1 MAFVDEFKQF
11 LPRLLVYLAVPFY
24 LGLQFRMA
32 AKVEKRTYKINVC
45 TMDLLGLLFSVV
57 IPAFVVIAS
66 LGVYKYGTQYP
77 QVMSVVF
84 RYGLMFLF
92 MGMWW
97 QLFGIMAVKA
107 YRDWTSEAVVN
118 KGKYLLFYAVAS
130 VFVSLTAFIGGEWFL
145 KWMSLIF
152 LAVAAPITFL
162 PIKWV
167 CVGFLVAAVVAFL
180 VQTLVLIYVS
190 SMA

>member
-1 MAFVDEFKQF
+1 MTFVDEFKEF
-11 LPRLLVYLAVPFY
+11 LPRMMVYLAVPFY
-24 LGLQFRMA
+24 LGLQFKMA
-32 AKVEKRTYKINVC
+32 AKAEKQTFKVNVY
-45 TMDLLGLLFSVV
+45 TMDLLGVLFSYI
-57 IPAFVVIAS
+57 IPAFVIIAS

-77 QVMSVVF
+77 HVMSIVL

-97 QLFGIMAVKA
+97 QLFGIMAMKA
-107 YRDWTSEAVVN
+107 YRDWTGEAVVN
-118 KGKYLLFYAVAS
+118 KGKYILFYAVAS

-145 KWMSLIF
+145 KWMSLTF

-180 VQTLVLIYVS
+180 VQALILIYVS

>member
-1 MAFVDEFKQF
+1 
-11 LPRLLVYLAVPFY
+11 
-24 LGLQFRMA
+24 
-32 AKVEKRTYKINVC
+32 
-45 TMDLLGLLFSVV
+45 
-57 IPAFVVIAS
+57 
-66 LGVYKYGTQYP
+66 
-77 QVMSVVF
+77 MSIVF

-107 YRDWTSEAVVN
+107 YRDWTSEAIVN

-145 KWMSLIF
+145 KWMSLVF
-152 LAVAAPITFL
+152 LAVAAPIVFL

>member
-1 MAFVDEFKQF
+1 MQFVEEFKEF
-11 LPRLLVYLAVPFY
+11 LPRLMVYIAVPFY
-24 LGLQFRMA
+24 LGLQFRLA
-32 AKVEKRTYKINVC
+32 AKTEKQTYKINIC
-45 TMDLLGLLFSVV
+45 TMDALGILFTVV
-57 IPAFVVIAS
+57 IPLFVIIS
-66 LGVYKYGTQYP
+66 SIGVYKFGTEYP
-77 QVMSVVF
+77 HLMSIVF

-107 YRDWTSEAVVN
+107 YRDWTSGAEVN
-118 KGKYLLFYAVAS
+118 KVKYLLFYAAAS

-145 KWMSLIF
+145 KWMSLVF
-152 LAVAAPITFL
+152 LAVAAPILVL

-167 CVGFLVAAVVAFL
+167 CVGFLVAGVVALL